1 MSNPIIGELA
11 DFAVAEL
18 EANKPAV
25 LSLIQAA
32 EGGVEGAI
40 VNALKNA
47 PKPPGLLGTVFPIVE
62 AGFAKYAQQLVAK
75 YGPEVVFNFI
85 DTEAHVFAK
94 QLGG

>member
-18 EANKPAV
+18 ESNKAAA
-25 LSLIQAA
+25 LALIASA

-47 PKPPGLLGTVFPIVE
+47 PKPSGLLGTVFPIVE
-62 AGFAKYAQQLVAK
+62 AGFAKYAQQLVEK
-75 YGPEVVFNFI
+75 YGPEVVFQFI
-85 DTEAHVFAK
+85 DSEAHLFAK
-94 QLGG
+94 SLGG